1 VKREAEAQL
10 SIPSLEEAPI
20 EIETVPAASG
30 DRKLTGDKAAAA
42 VSQAPPLNMVVES
55 MAGDTGRGQ
64 RGYDS
69 MGMEGVPGGPRPPVI
84 DVGAVVAALGQLE
97 KHTTYR

>member
-1 VKREAEAQL
+1 
-10 SIPSLEEAPI
+10 
-20 EIETVPAASG
+20 
-30 DRKLTGDKAAAA
+30 
-42 VSQAPPLNMVVES
+42 

-64 RGYDS
+64 RGEDS